1 MSTILIVDDDR
12 STREL
17 IKAMLPGYAITEAED
32 GNSAITA
39 LGTQTPVVVLLD
51 LNMPGRDGLDVL
63 QYIRDYSICAH
74 VIVITAIED
83 ESIVTVALSGADD
96 ILLKPIQP
104 AILKAK
110 VSKAINSHK
119 YKQVLTLLD
128 DIKALLIRADD
139 IMRGEAVPFG
149 GAGYHA
155 DI

>member
-17 IKAMLPGYAITEAED
+17 IKVMLPGHAITEAID
-32 GNSAITA
+32 GDTAITA
-39 LGTQTPVVVLLD
+39 FDAQDPVIVLLD

-63 QYIRDYSICAH
+63 QHIRDYSIRAH
-74 VIVITAIED
+74 IIVITAIDD
-83 ESIVTVALSGADD
+83 ESTVTAALNGADD

-104 AILKAK
+104 AVLKAK
-110 VSKAINSHK
+110 VNKAINSHK

-128 DIKALLIRADD
+128 DIKALLTRADD
-139 IMRGEAVPFG
+139 IMRGEEAAFG
-149 GAGYHA
+149 RSGYRA